1 MYVGVSVQALLA
13 LLRLFYAFPNHVLCR
28 VGCLDLGMP
37 KASAV
42 MLEVLGQA
50 HPHT

>member
-1 MYVGVSVQALLA
+1 MYVDVPVQALLA

-28 VGCLDLGMP
+28 VGCLGMP